1 MILSGSD
8 DSLLTSEFQLYYEY
22 CIVYCIIVCHA
33 VVNFVYVVKVGHYI
47 LLSAKLFITG

>member
-8 DSLLTSEFQLYYEY
+8 DSLLTSEFQLYYE
-22 CIVYCIIVCHA
+22 YCIIVCHA